1 MILKMIMMWR
11 GSESN
16 LQQEDDRKRVKIWRM
31 GSGDPRSVCVFLQI
45 EEMWSRRQ
53 SKDQSLYD
61 ATQALACPAMDP
73 HRKPHKSLIYKQPPP
88 LINAQ
93 ILTLD
98 EQFIKHTWSSKMTSP
113 ANPALAA
120 CKAFLANLQ
129 SVHYCQGNMD
139 LQLYGNVWNIQNWT
153 LSHYIIKNGVY
164 PITWKLVFIPLY
176 KKTDTCS
183 RLSEQRQTISSL
195 YEDSVKVRVTY
206 FEIAVYVKVAQKE
219 FL

>member
-1 MILKMIMMWR
+1 
-11 GSESN
+11 
-16 LQQEDDRKRVKIWRM
+16 
-31 GSGDPRSVCVFLQI
+31 
-45 EEMWSRRQ
+45 
-53 SKDQSLYD
+53 
-61 ATQALACPAMDP
+61 
-73 HRKPHKSLIYKQPPP
+73 
-88 LINAQ
+88 
-93 ILTLD
+93 
-98 EQFIKHTWSSKMTSP
+98 MTSP

-195 YEDSVKVRVTY
+195 YENSVKVRVTY
-206 FEIAVYVKVAQKE
+206 FEIAVYVSSSKRVCIVEKV
-219 FL
+219 FLMWNQLLLYLNSLHIFASPLNSPTPDLQLRSQGLNRTSDGWS

>member
-11 GSESN
+11 GSETN

-153 LSHYIIKNGVY
+153 LSHYIKIGSHYIKRQIPAAASPNSGKQFRLCMR
-164 PITWKLVFIPLY
+164 IALRLEWHILKLRFM
-176 KKTDTCS
+176 
-183 RLSEQRQTISSL
+183 
-195 YEDSVKVRVTY
+195 
-206 FEIAVYVKVAQKE
+206 
-219 FL
+219 

>member
-1 MILKMIMMWR
+1 MKGFRKQPLAGRWPETSQDLENGSQRSEECLCLPANRRDVKSPTKQRPKSLWR
-11 GSESN
+11 NTGIGLSCNGSPQKTEIDGTPE
-16 LQQEDDRKRVKIWRM
+16 Q
-31 GSGDPRSVCVFLQI
+31 
-45 EEMWSRRQ
+45 
-53 SKDQSLYD
+53 
-61 ATQALACPAMDP
+61 
-73 HRKPHKSLIYKQPPP
+73 PHKSLINRQPTP

-93 ILTLD
+93 LLTLD

-139 LQLYGNVWNIQNWT
+139 LQLYGNVLNIQNWT

-164 PITWKLVFIPLY
+164 PITWKLVFLPLHKNWTRLH

-183 RLSEQRQTISSL
+183 HLSEQRRTISSL
-195 YEDSVKVRVTY
+195 NENSVKLT
-206 FEIAVYVKVAQKE
+206 
-219 FL
+219 

>member
-1 MILKMIMMWR
+1 
-11 GSESN
+11 
-16 LQQEDDRKRVKIWRM
+16 M

-53 SKDQSLYD
+53 NKDQSLYD
-61 ATQALACPAMDP
+61 ATQALACSAMDP

-153 LSHYIIKNGVY
+153 LSHYINIGSRYIKRQ
-164 PITWKLVFIPLY
+164 IPAA
-176 KKTDTCS
+176 TS
-183 RLSEQRQTISSL
+183 PNSGEQFRLWMRIELSL
-195 YEDSVKVRVTY
+195 HKARVAY
-206 FEIAVYVKVAQKE
+206 LEIAMKN
-219 FL
+219 